1 MWNTSTSIELQQLN
15 GYTSY
20 INSMAFSYDSV
31 YIVSGSNNHSV
42 WVWSV
47 SMGTELLQL
56 NGYTSFV
63 TSVAFSHNST
73 RIIFGSYNRSVKYCE
88 SLLWLKTETLRQLHR
103 TKQDHILLSYKVV
116 AKYKNTRV
124 KAKMKI
130 YVAWNLYIMY
140 VIMWQNYI
148 WNASTGVELQQLNCH
163 ISHVTFVAFSYN
175 GVYIVSGS
183 DDHSVWVWQVGMLQ
197 CIIWYDTMN
206 VNSVSYHMGSPTS
219 ANPTRW

>member
-1 MWNTSTSIELQQLN
+1 
-15 GYTSY
+15 
-20 INSMAFSYDSV
+20 
-31 YIVSGSNNHSV
+31 
-42 WVWSV
+42 
-47 SMGTELLQL
+47 MGTELLQL

-140 VIMWQNYI
+140 VIM
-148 WNASTGVELQQLNCH
+148 
-163 ISHVTFVAFSYN
+163 
-175 GVYIVSGS
+175 
-183 DDHSVWVWQVGMLQ
+183 
-197 CIIWYDTMN
+197 
-206 VNSVSYHMGSPTS
+206 
-219 ANPTRW
+219 